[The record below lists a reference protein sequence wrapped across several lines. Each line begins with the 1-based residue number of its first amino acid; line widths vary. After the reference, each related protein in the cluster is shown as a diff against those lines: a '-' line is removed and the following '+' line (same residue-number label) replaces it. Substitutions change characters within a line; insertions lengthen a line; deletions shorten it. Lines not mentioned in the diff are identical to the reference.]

1 MFASEH
7 HNFIAPT
14 AGRNETRRRWAII
27 ALLALL
33 ASLLVTVVA
42 PPKPAEAQFQFSCT
56 STEGVGYFV
65 NTGSGSV
72 SMIYTGTDTNIRNIP
87 VGGTPYGVT
96 SLPDGSRVYVANGNG
111 SVQVIDTATLA
122 VTTINHPSFSASV
135 GAWSSADGSQV
146 FISNIGS
153 NTVSVIDTAT
163 NTVSRVITVGA
174 AGSRPGWV
182 DAYGNEL
189 FVAKDDGTNGGISVI
204 DMSSTSTTTS
214 RVIAGAA
221 PAHTV
226 AVNATYIAAAS
237 ETVLSIPIR
246 NRTAPSALVRTI
258 TTTEQIHGL
267 TFVPNT
273 NYLVASGEAGHTFVY
288 DASTGALLRTF
299 TAGGSNMRVPV
310 ASPISNEVY
319 IAGYSTPTGTLD
331 RLVTTGAPATWTYT
345 ANQTALQNAP
355 DGHTPAFSCLPPLSG
370 SKSFAKSPI
379 AQGETTTLT
388 ITINNTNLAPTT
400 GITGAALTDN
410 LPSNIR
416 IAPTGTATTTCTAAT
431 LTAPPGGTTVSLSG
445 ASIPAATGPNGAIVP
460 GSCTIT
466 VPVIGVTPGAQTNT
480 IEPGALSANI
490 VGETANSFSAPI
502 EVLPPA
508 MQIAKTN
515 DDADGIVDGGQTLT
529 YSITLTNAGTI
540 PQTGV
545 TVDDVLPAGV
555 TYVPGST
562 VATQGTT
569 VRDNAAGGTNPDLVG
584 GDPVAGSLVGPT
596 DPFTIPPG
604 ESLVVTYQVTVDT
617 PAPETIDSYTNTA
630 SASSTQEPTPISTT
644 DTVQALSTLDLVKSA
659 GTPVDVNGN
668 GTTDTGDTIAYTF
681 TVTNTGNTTIANIA
695 VTDPKLGAI
704 TCDATTLAPDAV
716 ATCTAPPYVITQA
729 ETDAGAVDN
738 SATAAGTD
746 PSGDPIASNESTTS
760 TPTEQAPALLFDKTA
775 AAPVDVNANGITDA
789 GDTIAYTFSV
799 ANTGNVTMSGIT
811 VTDPKIGAV
820 TCDVTT
826 LAPGEVAS
834 CTAPAYTITAADQ
847 DAGEVAN
854 TASATGTDPGGTA
867 VPSND
872 DSTTTPVVAPA
883 PALEIDKTAGTP
895 VDVNGNGSTDVGDT
909 IAYTFTVTNT
919 GNVTVSDI
927 AVNDPRVGTVT
938 CDVTALGPTGVATCT
953 AAPYV
958 ITQADMDNGS
968 VDNSATANGT
978 DPTGG
983 PVVTTPD
990 TTTTPTDQAPALS
1003 FDKTAGTPVDVNA
1016 NGITDEGDTI
1026 AYTFTVTNTGN
1037 VTVAGIAVT
1046 DALVGAVTCDVTTLT
1061 PGAVAT
1067 CTAAPY
1073 TITAADETAGE
1084 VVNSAS
1090 AAGTDP
1096 GGDAVPSN
1104 TDTTTTPVV
1113 ASAPSLTID
1122 KAAGAPVDVN
1132 GNGVTDAG
1140 DTIAYTF
1147 TVTNTGNVPLADVA
1161 VDDPKVGAVTCDAT
1175 TLAPGAV
1182 ASCTAA
1188 TYTITQADVDNGS
1201 VDNSATATG
1210 TPPGEPAITSD
1221 PDTTSTPT
1229 DQTAS
1234 LVLDKTAGTP
1244 VDVNADGLTD
1254 EGDTIAYT
1262 FTVTNTGTVTLTD
1275 VAVDDPKVGTVTC
1288 DVTTLAPGAVATC
1301 TAAPYTITAADE
1313 TAGEVANTATAAATD
1328 PGGDPA
1334 PTADDSTTTPVV
1346 ASAAALT
1353 IDKVAGAPVDV
1364 DGNGIT
1370 NAGDTIAYTFTVT
1383 NTGNVAVSEITV
1395 DDPKVD
1401 AVTCDVTT
1409 LAPGAVANCTAAP
1422 YVITAADETAG
1433 EVANTATAAGTDPD
1447 GDSVASDPDSTTT
1460 PVVTPAPA
1468 LSFEKTA
1475 GTPVDV
1481 NANGITDEGDTIAYT
1496 FTVTNTGNV
1505 TVTDVA
1511 VTDAK
1516 VGAVTCDV
1524 TTLAPGAVASC
1535 ASAPYTVTAADE
1547 AAGEVANTAT
1557 ASGTAPNGDPVPS
1570 DPDSTTTPS
1579 QASAPSST
1587 IEKTAGSPVDVNGN
1601 GVTDVGDTIA
1611 YTFTV
1616 TNTGNVPLADVT
1628 VNDPKVGAVT
1638 CDVTTLAPGAVAN
1651 CTAAPYVITQ
1661 ADVDNGSV
1669 DNSATATGT
1678 PPGEDP
1684 VPSEPDTTTTP
1695 TDQTPALSFEKT
1707 AGTPVDVNA
1716 NGITDEGDT
1725 IAYTFTVT
1733 NTGNVTVTDVAV
1745 TDAKVGAV
1753 TCDVTTLAPGAVAS
1767 CASAPYTVTAA
1778 DEAAGEVANTATA
1791 SGTAPNGDPV
1801 PSDPDST
1808 TTPSQA
1814 SAPSSTI
1821 EKTAGSPV
1829 DVNGNGVT
1837 DVGDTIA
1844 YTFTVTNTGNVPLAD
1859 VTVNDPK
1866 VGAVTCD
1873 VTTLAPGAV
1882 ANCTAAPYVITQ
1894 ADVDNGSVDNS
1905 ATATGTPPGEDPVP
1919 SESDTT
1925 TTPTDQTPALEL
1937 DKVAGT
1943 PVDVNGDGLTNA
1955 GDTIDYTF
1963 TVTNTGNVTL
1973 TDVAVADPK
1982 VGTVTC
1988 DVTTL
1993 APGAV
1998 ATCTAPAYTV
2008 TTDDEAAGEVA
2019 NTATASATDPAGDPA
2034 PTDDDSTTTPAV
2046 PAAPALSFE
2055 KTAGAPVDVN
2065 ANGITDEGDTIDYTF
2080 TVTNTGNVTLTDIT
2094 VSDPKVGT
2102 VTCDATTLAPGAVAS
2117 CTAATYTVTAE
2128 DEAAGEVANTATAT
2142 GTEPGGDPVPSDP
2155 DSTTTPSEASA
2166 PGVTIDKTAGDPVD
2180 VNGNGLTDVGDTIAY
2195 SFTITNTGNVPLA
2208 DVGVNDPKVGTV
2220 TCDVTTL
2227 APGEVAT
2234 CGATYTITQADVD
2247 AGSVE
2252 NSATA
2257 TGTPPGEDP
2266 VPSEPDTVVTPVDQ
2280 VPSLSFDKVAGAP
2293 VDVNANGITDEGDT
2307 IDYTFTVTNTGTVTA
2322 TDIAV
2327 SDLKVGTVTC
2337 DVTTLAPGEVA
2348 NCTAPTYT
2356 VTADD
2361 EQAGEVANTATAS
2374 GTDPNGDP
2382 VPSNPDSTTTPA
2394 VASAPSSTIDKT
2406 AGAPVDVNG
2415 NGLTDVGDTIA
2426 YSFTITNTGN
2436 VPLAD
2441 VGVNDPKVGTV
2452 TCDVTTLAPGE
2463 VAICTAAPY
2472 VITQADV
2479 DAGGV
2484 ENSATATGT
2493 PPGGDPVP
2501 SEPDTVVTPTDQ
2513 VPSMTLVKT
2522 AVIDDADRD
2531 RAADEGE
2538 VIHYAFTVA
2547 NTGNVTIEN
2556 LGIDD
2561 PMLDERGDAI
2571 TCPLVPLAPGEQA
2584 LCTADHVVTAAEA
2597 TGGDLTNVATATG
2610 RTGTD
2615 DPITSDPSTV
2625 STPTDPETPEPARLP
2640 TTGGR
2645 DQTAAALLALA
2656 LILGGVTLVVVRRGA
2671 RRRPTDIG

>member
-14 AGRNETRRRWAII
+14 AGPNETRRRWAII

-834 CTAPAYTITAADQ
+834 CTAPAYAITAADQ

-854 TASATGTDPGGTA
+854 TASATGTAPGGTA

-927 AVNDPRVGTVT
+927 AVNDPKVGTVT

-1046 DALVGAVTCDVTTLT
+1046 DAKVGAVTCDVTTLT

-1395 DDPKVD
+1395 DDPKVG

-1481 NANGITDEGDTIAYT
+1481 NANGITDEGDTIGYT

-1511 VTDAK
+1511 VDDPK

-1524 TTLAPGAVASC
+1524 TTLAPGEVASC

-1579 QASAPSST
+1579 EASAPSST
-1587 IEKTAGSPVDVNGN
+1587 IEKTAGAPVDVNGN

-1684 VPSEPDTTTTP
+1684 VPSEP
-1695 TDQTPALSFEKT
+1695 
-1707 AGTPVDVNA
+1707 
-1716 NGITDEGDT
+1716 
-1725 IAYTFTVT
+1725 
-1733 NTGNVTVTDVAV
+1733 
-1745 TDAKVGAV
+1745 
-1753 TCDVTTLAPGAVAS
+1753 
-1767 CASAPYTVTAA
+1767 
-1778 DEAAGEVANTATA
+1778 
-1791 SGTAPNGDPV
+1791 
-1801 PSDPDST
+1801 
-1808 TTPSQA
+1808 
-1814 SAPSSTI
+1814 
-1821 EKTAGSPV
+1821 
-1829 DVNGNGVT
+1829 
-1837 DVGDTIA
+1837 
-1844 YTFTVTNTGNVPLAD
+1844 
-1859 VTVNDPK
+1859 
-1866 VGAVTCD
+1866 
-1873 VTTLAPGAV
+1873 
-1882 ANCTAAPYVITQ
+1882 
-1894 ADVDNGSVDNS
+1894 
-1905 ATATGTPPGEDPVP
+1905 
-1919 SESDTT
+1919 DTT

-2094 VSDPKVGT
+2094 VSDPKAGT
-2102 VTCDATTLAPGAVAS
+2102 VTCDVTTLAPGAVAS
-2117 CTAATYTVTAE
+2117 CSAATYTVTAE

-2142 GTEPGGDPVPSDP
+2142 GTEPGGDPVPSDPDSTTTPSEASAPGVTIDKTAGDPVDVNGNGLTDVGDTIAYSFTVTNTGNVPLADVGVNDPKVGTVTCDVTTLAPGEVATCTAAPYTITQADVDAGGVENSATATGTPPGEDPVPSEPDTIVTPVDQVPSLLFDKVAGAPVDVNANGITDAGDTIDYTFTVTNTGTVTATDIAVSDPKAGAVTCDVTTLAPGEVASCSAATYTVTAADEQAGEVANTATATGTDPNGDSVPSDP

-2327 SDLKVGTVTC
+2327 SDPKVGTVTC

-2463 VAICTAAPY
+2463 VATCTAAPY

>member
-14 AGRNETRRRWAII
+14 AGLNETRRRWAII

-508 MQIAKTN
+508 MQIAKSN

-529 YSITLTNAGTI
+529 YSLTLTNAGTI

-569 VRDNAAGGTNPDLVG
+569 VRDNAPGGTNPDLVG

-630 SASSTQEPTPISTT
+630 SASSAQEPTPISTT

-760 TPTEQAPALLFDKTA
+760 TPTDQAPALLFDKTA

-854 TASATGTDPGGTA
+854 TASATGTDPGGTT

-927 AVNDPRVGTVT
+927 AVNDPKVGTVT

-1046 DALVGAVTCDVTTLT
+1046 DALVGAVTCDVTTLA
-1061 PGAVAT
+1061 PGAVAS

-1084 VVNSAS
+1084 VANSAS

-1395 DDPKVD
+1395 DDPKVG
-1401 AVTCDVTT
+1401 AVTCDLTT

-1511 VTDAK
+1511 VDDPK

-1579 QASAPSST
+1579 EASAPSST
-1587 IEKTAGSPVDVNGN
+1587 IEKTAGAPVDVNGN
-1601 GVTDVGDTIA
+1601 GVTDVGDTIG
-1611 YTFTV
+1611 YSFTV

-1695 TDQTPALSFEKT
+1695 TDQTPAL
-1707 AGTPVDVNA
+1707 
-1716 NGITDEGDT
+1716 
-1725 IAYTFTVT
+1725 
-1733 NTGNVTVTDVAV
+1733 
-1745 TDAKVGAV
+1745 
-1753 TCDVTTLAPGAVAS
+1753 
-1767 CASAPYTVTAA
+1767 
-1778 DEAAGEVANTATA
+1778 
-1791 SGTAPNGDPV
+1791 
-1801 PSDPDST
+1801 
-1808 TTPSQA
+1808 
-1814 SAPSSTI
+1814 
-1821 EKTAGSPV
+1821 
-1829 DVNGNGVT
+1829 
-1837 DVGDTIA
+1837 
-1844 YTFTVTNTGNVPLAD
+1844 
-1859 VTVNDPK
+1859 
-1866 VGAVTCD
+1866 
-1873 VTTLAPGAV
+1873 
-1882 ANCTAAPYVITQ
+1882 
-1894 ADVDNGSVDNS
+1894 
-1905 ATATGTPPGEDPVP
+1905 
-1919 SESDTT
+1919 
-1925 TTPTDQTPALEL
+1925 EL

-1993 APGAV
+1993 APGAI

-2046 PAAPALSFE
+2046 PAAPSLSFE

-2094 VSDPKVGT
+2094 VSDPKAGT
-2102 VTCDATTLAPGAVAS
+2102 VTCDVTTLAPGAVARCS
-2117 CTAATYTVTAE
+2117 AATYTVTAD
-2128 DEAAGEVANTATAT
+2128 DEQAGEVANTATAT
-2142 GTEPGGDPVPSDP
+2142 GTEPGGDPVPSDPDSTTTPSEASAPSSTIDKTAGDPVDVNGNGLTDAGDTIAYSFTITNTGNVPLADVGVNDPKVGTVTCDVTTLAPGEVATCTAAPYVITQADVDAGGVENSATATGTPPGEDPVPSEPDTIVTPVDQVPSLLFDKVAGAPVDVNANGITDEGDTIDYTFTVTNTGTVTATDIAVSDPKAGAVTCDVTTLAPGEVASCSAATYTVTAADEQAGEVANTAAASGTDPNGDPVPSDP

-2234 CGATYTITQADVD
+2234 CGATYAITQADVD

-2280 VPSLSFDKVAGAP
+2280 VPSLLFDKVAGAP

-2327 SDLKVGTVTC
+2327 SD
-2337 DVTTLAPGEVA
+2337 
-2348 NCTAPTYT
+2348 
-2356 VTADD
+2356 
-2361 EQAGEVANTATAS
+2361 
-2374 GTDPNGDP
+2374 
-2382 VPSNPDSTTTPA
+2382 
-2394 VASAPSSTIDKT
+2394 
-2406 AGAPVDVNG
+2406 
-2415 NGLTDVGDTIA
+2415 
-2426 YSFTITNTGN
+2426 
-2436 VPLAD
+2436 
-2441 VGVNDPKVGTV
+2441 PKVGTV
-2452 TCDVTTLAPGE
+2452 TCDVTTLPPGE
-2463 VAICTAAPY
+2463 VASCTAPTY
-2472 VITQADV
+2472 
-2479 DAGGV
+2479 
-2484 ENSATATGT
+2484 
-2493 PPGGDPVP
+2493 
-2501 SEPDTVVTPTDQ
+2501 TV
-2513 VPSMTLVKT
+2513 
-2522 AVIDDADRD
+2522 
-2531 RAADEGE
+2531 
-2538 VIHYAFTVA
+2538 
-2547 NTGNVTIEN
+2547 
-2556 LGIDD
+2556 
-2561 PMLDERGDAI
+2561 
-2571 TCPLVPLAPGEQA
+2571 
-2584 LCTADHVVTAAEA
+2584 TAD
-2597 TGGDLTNVATATG
+2597 D
-2610 RTGTD
+2610 
-2615 DPITSDPSTV
+2615 
-2625 STPTDPETPEPARLP
+2625 
-2640 TTGGR
+2640 
-2645 DQTAAALLALA
+2645 
-2656 LILGGVTLVVVRRGA
+2656 
-2671 RRRPTDIG
+2671 

>member
-1481 NANGITDEGDTIAYT
+1481 NANGITDEGDTIGYT

-1511 VTDAK
+1511 VDDPK

-1524 TTLAPGAVASC
+1524 TTLAPGEVASC

-1579 QASAPSST
+1579 EASAPSST
-1587 IEKTAGSPVDVNGN
+1587 VEKTAGAPVDVNGN

-1684 VPSEPDTTTTP
+1684 VPSEP
-1695 TDQTPALSFEKT
+1695 
-1707 AGTPVDVNA
+1707 
-1716 NGITDEGDT
+1716 
-1725 IAYTFTVT
+1725 
-1733 NTGNVTVTDVAV
+1733 
-1745 TDAKVGAV
+1745 
-1753 TCDVTTLAPGAVAS
+1753 
-1767 CASAPYTVTAA
+1767 
-1778 DEAAGEVANTATA
+1778 
-1791 SGTAPNGDPV
+1791 
-1801 PSDPDST
+1801 
-1808 TTPSQA
+1808 
-1814 SAPSSTI
+1814 
-1821 EKTAGSPV
+1821 
-1829 DVNGNGVT
+1829 
-1837 DVGDTIA
+1837 
-1844 YTFTVTNTGNVPLAD
+1844 
-1859 VTVNDPK
+1859 
-1866 VGAVTCD
+1866 
-1873 VTTLAPGAV
+1873 
-1882 ANCTAAPYVITQ
+1882 
-1894 ADVDNGSVDNS
+1894 
-1905 ATATGTPPGEDPVP
+1905 
-1919 SESDTT
+1919 DTT

-2094 VSDPKVGT
+2094 VSDPKAGT
-2102 VTCDATTLAPGAVAS
+2102 VTCDVTTLAPGAVAS
-2117 CTAATYTVTAE
+2117 CSAATYTVTAE

-2166 PGVTIDKTAGDPVD
+2166 PGSTIDKTAGDPVD
-2180 VNGNGLTDVGDTIAY
+2180 VNGNGLTDAGDTIAY

-2234 CGATYTITQADVD
+2234 CTAAPYVITQADVD
-2247 AGSVE
+2247 AGGVE

-2280 VPSLSFDKVAGAP
+2280 VPSLLFDKVAGAP

-2327 SDLKVGTVTC
+2327 SDPKVGTVTC

-2348 NCTAPTYT
+2348 SCTAPTYT

>member
-14 AGRNETRRRWAII
+14 AGPNETRRRWAII

-508 MQIAKTN
+508 MQIAKSN

-569 VRDNAAGGTNPDLVG
+569 VRDNAPGGTNPDLVG

-927 AVNDPRVGTVT
+927 AVNDPKVGTVT

-958 ITQADMDNGS
+958 ITQADTDNGS

-1046 DALVGAVTCDVTTLT
+1046 DALVGAVTCDVTTLA
-1061 PGAVAT
+1061 PGAVAS

-1084 VVNSAS
+1084 VANSAS

-1395 DDPKVD
+1395 DDPKVG

-1433 EVANTATAAGTDPD
+1433 EVANTATATGT
-1447 GDSVASDPDSTTT
+1447 
-1460 PVVTPAPA
+1460 
-1468 LSFEKTA
+1468 E
-1475 GTPVDV
+1475 
-1481 NANGITDEGDTIAYT
+1481 
-1496 FTVTNTGNV
+1496 
-1505 TVTDVA
+1505 
-1511 VTDAK
+1511 
-1516 VGAVTCDV
+1516 
-1524 TTLAPGAVASC
+1524 PG
-1535 ASAPYTVTAADE
+1535 
-1547 AAGEVANTAT
+1547 
-1557 ASGTAPNGDPVPS
+1557 GDPVPS

-1579 QASAPSST
+1579 EASAPGST
-1587 IEKTAGSPVDVNGN
+1587 IDKTAGGPVDVNGN
-1601 GVTDVGDTIA
+1601 GLTDVGDTIA
-1611 YTFTV
+1611 YSFTV
-1616 TNTGNVPLADVT
+1616 TNTGNVPLADVG
-1628 VNDPKVGAVT
+1628 VNDPKVGTVT
-1638 CDVTTLAPGAVAN
+1638 CDVTTLAPGEVAT
-1651 CTAAPYVITQ
+1651 CTAAPYTITQ
-1661 ADVDNGSV
+1661 ADVDAGGV
-1669 DNSATATGT
+1669 ENSATATGT

-1684 VPSEPDTTTTP
+1684 VPSEPDTIVTP
-1695 TDQTPALSFEKT
+1695 VDQVPSLLFDKV
-1707 AGTPVDVNA
+1707 AGAPVDVNA
-1716 NGITDEGDT
+1716 NGITD
-1725 IAYTFTVT
+1725 
-1733 NTGNVTVTDVAV
+1733 
-1745 TDAKVGAV
+1745 
-1753 TCDVTTLAPGAVAS
+1753 
-1767 CASAPYTVTAA
+1767 
-1778 DEAAGEVANTATA
+1778 
-1791 SGTAPNGDPV
+1791 
-1801 PSDPDST
+1801 
-1808 TTPSQA
+1808 
-1814 SAPSSTI
+1814 
-1821 EKTAGSPV
+1821 
-1829 DVNGNGVT
+1829 
-1837 DVGDTIA
+1837 
-1844 YTFTVTNTGNVPLAD
+1844 
-1859 VTVNDPK
+1859 
-1866 VGAVTCD
+1866 
-1873 VTTLAPGAV
+1873 
-1882 ANCTAAPYVITQ
+1882 
-1894 ADVDNGSVDNS
+1894 
-1905 ATATGTPPGEDPVP
+1905 
-1919 SESDTT
+1919 
-1925 TTPTDQTPALEL
+1925 
-1937 DKVAGT
+1937 
-1943 PVDVNGDGLTNA
+1943 A

-1963 TVTNTGNVTL
+1963 TVTNTGTVTA
-1973 TDVAVADPK
+1973 TDIAVSDPK
-1982 VGTVTC
+1982 AGAVTC

-1993 APGAV
+1993 APG
-1998 ATCTAPAYTV
+1998 
-2008 TTDDEAAGEVA
+2008 E
-2019 NTATASATDPAGDPA
+2019 
-2034 PTDDDSTTTPAV
+2034 
-2046 PAAPALSFE
+2046 
-2055 KTAGAPVDVN
+2055 
-2065 ANGITDEGDTIDYTF
+2065 
-2080 TVTNTGNVTLTDIT
+2080 
-2094 VSDPKVGT
+2094 
-2102 VTCDATTLAPGAVAS
+2102 VAS
-2117 CTAATYTVTAE
+2117 CSAATYTVTAA
-2128 DEAAGEVANTATAT
+2128 DEQAGEVANTATAT
-2142 GTEPGGDPVPSDP
+2142 GTDPNGDPVPSDP

-2280 VPSLSFDKVAGAP
+2280 VPSLLFDKVAGAP

-2327 SDLKVGTVTC
+2327 SDPKVGTVTC

-2348 NCTAPTYT
+2348 SCTAPTYT

-2426 YSFTITNTGN
+2426 YSFTVTNTGN

-2463 VAICTAAPY
+2463 VATCTAAPY
-2472 VITQADV
+2472 TITQADV